1 VIKKIDLV
9 DKLQLE
15 LIEVKKENIK
25 LQAEY
30 LQRKLIKLQ
39 EDHITLDNK
48 YKSMIELINSKVGVN
63 ISKYKV
69 NESCE
74 IVGNDSKVIEFEE
87 EKPKE

>member
-1 VIKKIDLV
+1 MIKKIDLV

-25 LQAEY
+25 LQADY

-39 EDHITLDNK
+39 EDHLTLDNK
-48 YKSMIELINSKVGVN
+48 YKSVIELINSKVGVD
-63 ISKYKV
+63 IRKYKV
-69 NESCE
+69 NDSCE
-74 IVGNDSKVIEFEE
+74 LIDNDFKVIEFEE